1 MKFSTA
7 LRFLHLFVT
16 LAWLG
21 TNRSAGVHKRHAKR
35 LLNQAVVSVKG
46 QRNNLVLEDS
56 VGRLIHGTKQDK
68 SSEIDRVESWKTNQ
82 NNRHL
87 LTNNAGNKIP
97 CQGQLCLKTTTD
109 VSNAVTIKRNLGKRL
124 SRHRRGES
132 AFLTKALDMLDHA
145 KPRESWNFATRATAN
160 KPFKPISSLTET
172 SKESIKN
179 ATLVKKPL
187 KIQSGNKRQQW
198 VDKTGDMRARFFFNS
213 APAEYVEKPPSLRRT
228 EHAQIHLGLTQR
240 TRGGPHVFG
249 PFHRMAK
256 FAQGDNNRFH
266 MTKHPD
272 HLSPFPLTL
281 VGNPLTHHISAPR
294 HSNHYLHLHHFGPPP
309 YAIHINAPPRLE
321 PPPPP
326 LPDSPTIPPDMF
338 TEPMQSLN
346 SPLGIEPRPP
356 DVPVMP
362 PPNIP
367 FPPPT
372 PMNVP
377 DGAEPIPSD
386 VHVMP
391 PIQPPTPNMEGIA
404 PPEDLTPIFPP
415 HPPLGI
421 EPPLPPPNINMMPPH
436 DIHFHTYHPMNAP
449 IGVENDLHMMS
460 PEGMPMSPPA
470 INLPGMPPLGA
481 FRPPQRE
488 VQQVPFPVPVP
499 SPPKVQH
506 VPYPVPVPG
515 PPSIQPV
522 MVPVQVPSP
531 PKIQKVAVP
540 VESPP
545 KIHDVPVPVP
555 VAVPSPPQVKHV
567 PYPVAYPVKEPG
579 EIQKIFYPIA
589 VPQPSQ
595 IHHVPFPVYIRYPP
609 EIRRIPYAV
618 PSPPKPYPVPVP
630 SPPHLVI
637 HRVPYPVMFPQK
649 VPYPIPVVVQQHH
662 IHDEVANGRG
672 ENTFIVITTSA
683 RSLVPYVKVKRKMW
697 CSQHIY
703 ISKYPFIQLNRKA
716 I

>member
-21 TNRSAGVHKRHAKR
+21 TNRGAGLHKHRMKR
-35 LLNQAVVSVKG
+35 LLNQVAVSVKG
-46 QRNNLVLEDS
+46 QRGNLVIENDLDN
-56 VGRLIHGTKQDK
+56 LIHGTTREK
-68 SSEIDRVESWKTNQ
+68 SSRVDRVESWKTNQ
-82 NNRHL
+82 NKRHL
-87 LTNNAGNKIP
+87 LTNNASNKIP
-97 CQGQLCLKTTTD
+97 CQGQLCLKNKTD
-109 VSNAVTIKRNLGKRL
+109 VSNAFNVKSNLDKKV
-124 SRHRRGES
+124 SRHRRRES

-160 KPFKPISSLTET
+160 KPFKTISSVTET
-172 SKESIKN
+172 SKGSIKN
-179 ATLVKKPL
+179 TTLVNKPL
-187 KIQSGNKRQQW
+187 KTQSGDKRQQW
-198 VDKTGDMRARFFFNS
+198 SDTTGDMRPRFFFNS
-213 APAEYVEKPPSLRRT
+213 APAEYVEQKPPSLHGT
-228 EHAQIHLGLTQR
+228 ANAPIQLGAPHTS
-240 TRGGPHVFG
+240 RGGPHVPG
-249 PFHRMAK
+249 PLHRMAK
-256 FAQGDNNRFH
+256 FSQRASNRFH

-272 HLSPFPLTL
+272 HLSPFPVTFAS
-281 VGNPLTHHISAPR
+281 NPLTHRISAPP
-294 HSNHYLHLHHFGPPP
+294 HFTHHPHPHHFGPPP
-309 YAIHINAPPRLE
+309 YAIHINAPPRIE
-321 PPPPP
+321 PPPLP
-326 LPDSPTIPPDMF
+326 LPDSPSIPPDIF

-346 SPLGIEPRPP
+346 SPLGMEPRAP
-356 DVPVMP
+356 DVSVMP

-367 FPPPT
+367 FQTPPP
-372 PMNVP
+372 MNIP
-377 DGAEPIPSD
+377 DGAETIPPD

-391 PIQPPTPNMEGIA
+391 PDGMPIQPPPPKMEGIA
-404 PPEDLTPIFPP
+404 PPEDFTPIVPP

-421 EPPLPPPNINMMPPH
+421 GPSLSPTHINTMPPH
-436 DIHFHTYHPMNAP
+436 GMHIHPYHPMNAP
-449 IGVENDLHMMS
+449 IGAENDFHIM
-460 PEGMPMSPPA
+460 PPDGIPMSPPF
-470 INLPGMPPLGA
+470 NMQGLPPPGAFMPP
-481 FRPPQRE
+481 QHQ

-522 MVPVQVPSP
+522 MVPVRVPSP
-531 PKIQKVAVP
+531 PKIQQVAVP

-545 KIHDVPVPVP
+545 KIHNVPVPVP

-579 EIQKIFYPIA
+579 EIQRIFYPIA

-609 EIRRIPYAV
+609 EIRRVPYAV

-649 VPYPIPVVVQQHH
+649 VPYPIPVVVQHHH

-672 ENTFIVITTSA
+672 ESNFAVIAASNNNNNKI
-683 RSLVPYVKVKRKMW
+683 LK
-697 CSQHIY
+697 
-703 ISKYPFIQLNRKA
+703 
-716 I
+716 